1 MTNTCIP
8 AQVSPAGEVLH
19 FLMDPDGSVVSAV
32 SSVTEHKGRLYF
44 GTVSGDYAS
53 YLDKSNISVELR
65 GSSNS

>member
-1 MTNTCIP
+1 MTLTCMP
-8 AQVSPAGEVLH
+8 AQVSAAGEVLQ

-53 YLDKSNISVELR
+53 YLDKSDIPPKLR
-65 GSSNS
+65 GLSSS